1 MFVFGYRGEPLTRA
15 AVLLDVDL
23 DSYNVMLQ
31 DNAGVT
37 AEGKMA

>member
-1 MFVFGYRGEPLTRA
+1 MFVFGYRGEPHA
-15 AVLLDVDL
+15 QVAVLLDLDL

-31 DNAGVT
+31 DSAGVT